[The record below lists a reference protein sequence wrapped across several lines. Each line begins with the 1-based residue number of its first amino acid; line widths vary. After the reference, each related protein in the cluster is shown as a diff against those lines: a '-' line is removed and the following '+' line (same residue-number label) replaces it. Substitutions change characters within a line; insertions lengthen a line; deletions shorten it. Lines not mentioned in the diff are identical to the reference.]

1 MRFFRNKDQSSQL
14 FGPRT
19 RGKACRRLRRRCLMA
34 LSRRL
39 GPDAAWVRRH
49 VAVCPRCRA
58 RLYGW
63 RRVELTMRVLK
74 SQPHCLDLLQRAN
87 ASTIKMLK
95 HDLQEAAQAR
105 ELVTAR
111 SEPSLLER
119 SMSYR
124 RWSTNVAACFVILFL
139 AKSGLFTS
147 LDRVTTGSERL
158 VRSYYASRA
167 GDDLAQEVFDA

>member
-1 MRFFRNKDQSSQL
+1 
-14 FGPRT
+14 
-19 RGKACRRLRRRCLMA
+19 MA
-34 LSRRL
+34 LSRRI

-63 RRVELTMRVLK
+63 RRVELTMRILK
-74 SQPHCLDLLQRAN
+74 SQPHCLNLLQRAN

-95 HDLQEAAQAR
+95 HDLREAPQAQ
-105 ELVTAR
+105 ELVATK

-119 SMSYR
+119 SIRYR
-124 RWSTNVAACFVILFL
+124 HWSTNVAACFVILFL
-139 AKSGLFTS
+139 AKCGLFTS
-147 LDRVTTGSERL
+147 LDRVTSGSERF